1 MKFNVAQRML
11 LTTVTALLGV
21 GLMTL
26 IGQVEMNRVFDAA
39 NFSNVNAVPSLV
51 VLDNLRESFLTTQ
64 IELGR
69 LLESNQA
76 ASSAD
81 LNARLTARRLQV
93 RNNLSLYEKDGCL
106 GVSCIAD
113 DDDRRLL
120 DQERTLWQ
128 TLDREID
135 ELVAQ
140 AQKSD
145 HGQVTARASIDSF
158 RRESTAFLDLV
169 SRHIDLNVSIASRSA
184 GEAAAIKLRALYLT
198 LGIAAAMVLIISLI
212 GWFAARTILRQLGA
226 EPEAAAAIA
235 ARLAGGEVAFDL
247 QARESYE
254 NSVLS
259 QIRKIGTTLERLAK
273 RAEAVGAGNL
283 DDKVELASDRD
294 RLGMALNRMIEAL
307 HLARTVELER
317 AWLKDGLGLLSQT
330 LSGDKHVEVLCDE
343 ALALVARYLK
353 AGRGVLYLYSEASS
367 TLDLVASF
375 MYTERHSV
383 GASVALGHGAIG
395 QVARE
400 RKPIML
406 NVGHED
412 VAPIATGTTQ
422 TPPRFTYTFPL
433 MRDQNLVG
441 VLELSTLERF
451 NQIQQEYLTAAVDL
465 IASGLTVAR
474 GRAYIGRLL
483 KEAEAAAEA
492 SRKQAESLQLAN
504 QQMEQQQQMLVQ
516 QSEELQ
522 QSNAQMEESQQ
533 QLQQQS
539 EELQQSNAQMEEA
552 QLQMQQQN
560 RELEASRT
568 LLDERAQELERASQ
582 YKSEFLANMSHE
594 LRTPLNAIILLS
606 KMMGNDAEQR
616 VQGEALKWAEVIHR
630 SGEDLLR
637 LINDVLDLSKV
648 EAGRMELQLSHI
660 FSRELCEEMEG
671 LYEHLAREKG
681 LYFKIVDQIQGS
693 LVTDRDKLSQI
704 LRNLLS
710 NAFKFC
716 KEGGITFSLLRV
728 QDTDFPYRLSVQD
741 TGIGIADDNRAMIFE
756 AFRQADGSTA
766 REFGG
771 TGLGLTISQR
781 FAELMGGTIQVDSV
795 QGEGSTF
802 TLMLP
807 LHSVETNAL
816 ALHNSPASLPQ
827 PQRAAKP
834 GSPAVAGFE
843 NEDDRENLKPGDVTI
858 LLIDDDVVIGRA
870 LLNLNRKL
878 GYKTLLAR
886 TGAEGLA
893 MCKRYRPRGI
903 LLDLGLPDMDGSR
916 VLHEIKTDRELA
928 NLPVHI
934 VSARDRSEALMQQ
947 GAIGHLRKP
956 AGDSELMAAEVAL
969 LRQLGQQRGDAILLL
984 GRGTLT
990 VTELVRILEAQ
1001 ADRIDKADFADDLAL
1016 VMGRRHY
1023 RLAVIDMGDGPASQ
1037 AIEAARQLRQIDA
1050 DLALIFFS
1058 SRVPDA
1064 EDDLNLRRL
1073 SDCVII
1079 KAPQADQRLLENV
1092 ERFLRQVPATEV
1104 ADAPIA
1110 TPQDADN
1117 LLKGREILV
1126 VDDDPRNLFVM
1137 TAALERHGARVRS
1150 AVNGRQALELLKQIQ
1165 VHLVLMDIM
1174 MPEMDGYETIA
1185 EIRKSPEL
1193 ASLPIVVV
1201 SAKAAPAEREKA
1213 RAAGADDYLAKPV
1226 DYDVLVATAGRWCRE
1241 RNA

>member
-1 MKFNVAQRML
+1 MKFNVAQKML
-11 LTTVTALLGV
+11 LTTMTALLGV

-51 VLDNLRESFLTTQ
+51 VLDNLRESFLTSQ

-69 LLESNQA
+69 LLESSQS

-81 LNARLTARRLQV
+81 LNARLTAQRLHV
-93 RNNLSLYEKDGCL
+93 RNSLSLYEKDGCQ
-106 GVSCIAD
+106 GASCIAD
-113 DDDRRLL
+113 DDDRHLL
-120 DQERTLWQ
+120 DQERELWQ

-140 AQKSD
+140 AQKAEHEPSA
-145 HGQVTARASIDSF
+145 GRASIDSF
-158 RRESTAFLDLV
+158 RRESAAFLDLV
-169 SRHIDLNVSIASRSA
+169 SRHIELNVNIATRSA
-184 GEAAAIKLRALYLT
+184 GEAIAIKLRALYLM
-198 LGIAAAMVLIISLI
+198 LAIAAAMVLIISLI
-212 GWFAARTILRQLGA
+212 GWFTARTILRQLGG
-226 EPEAAAAIA
+226 EPEDAAATAS
-235 ARLAGGEVAFDL
+235 RLASGEVAFEVK
-247 QARESYE
+247 ARDDYGD
-254 NSVLS
+254 SVLN
-259 QIRKIGTTLERLAK
+259 QIRKIGTTLERLAQ

-307 HLARTVELER
+307 HKARTVELER

-330 LSGDKHVEVLCDE
+330 LSGDKNVEALCDE
-343 ALALVARYLK
+343 ALALIARYLK
-353 AGRGVLYLYSEASS
+353 AGRGVLYLYTEDSS
-367 TLDLVASF
+367 MLDLVASF

-383 GASVALGHGAIG
+383 GASVALGHGAVG

-406 NVGHED
+406 NVGHDD

-422 TPPRFTYTFPL
+422 VLPRFTYTFPL
-433 MRDQNLVG
+433 MQDQTLLG

-451 NQIQQEYLTAAVDL
+451 NEIQQEYLSAAVDL
-465 IASGLTVAR
+465 VASGLTVAR

-504 QQMEQQQQMLVQ
+504 QQMEQQQQMLMQ

-533 QLQQQS
+533 QLQQQA

-606 KMMGNDAEQR
+606 KMMGNDAEKR

-648 EAGRMELQLSHI
+648 EAGRMELQLSQI
-660 FSRELCEEMEG
+660 FSRDLCEEMEG

-693 LVTDRDKLSQI
+693 LVSDRDKLSQI

-710 NAFKFC
+710 NALKFC
-716 KEGGITFSLLRV
+716 KEGGVTFSLLRV
-728 QDTDFPYRLSVQD
+728 NDSDFPYRLSVQD
-741 TGIGIADDNRAMIFE
+741 TGIGIADENRAMIFE

-781 FAELMGGTIQVDSV
+781 FAELMGGSIQVESV
-795 QGEGSTF
+795 KGKGSTF
-802 TLMLP
+802 TLLLP
-807 LHSVETNAL
+807 SRSVETHAL
-816 ALHNSPASLPQ
+816 APFARTASLPQ
-827 PQRAAKP
+827 APSAPKP
-834 GSPAVAGFE
+834 PSPDVAGLE
-843 NEDDRENLKPGDVTI
+843 NEDDRENLNPGDVII
-858 LLIDDDVVIGRA
+858 LLIDDDAVIGRA

-886 TGAEGLA
+886 SGAEGLA

-956 AGDSELMAAEVAL
+956 ADDSALMAAEVAL
-969 LRQLGQQRGDAILLL
+969 LRHLGQGPGDAILLL

-990 VTELVRILEAQ
+990 VAELVRILKAD
-1001 ADRIDKADFADDLAL
+1001 ADRIDQADFADDLGL
-1016 VMGRRHY
+1016 VMQRRHY
-1023 RLAVIDMGDGPASQ
+1023 RLAVVDMGSGPASQ
-1037 AIEAARQLRQIDA
+1037 AIEAAERLRRINPEVS
-1050 DLALIFFS
+1050 LIFFS
-1058 SRVPDA
+1058 SRVPEA

-1073 SDCVII
+1073 SDCVIVQT
-1079 KAPQADQRLLENV
+1079 AQADQRLLENV
-1092 ERFLRQVPATEV
+1092 ERFLREVPAAER
-1104 ADAPIA
+1104 ADAPLA
-1110 TPQDADN
+1110 TRQDADS
-1117 LLKGREILV
+1117 LLKGKEILV

-1137 TAALERHGARVRS
+1137 TAALERHGAHVRS
-1150 AVNGRQALELLKQIQ
+1150 AINGRQALALLKQTE

-1185 EIRKSPEL
+1185 EIRKSADL
-1193 ASLPIVVV
+1193 ARLPIVVL
-1201 SAKAAPAEREKA
+1201 SAKAAPSEREKSK
-1213 RAAGADDYLAKPV
+1213 AAGADDYLSKPV
-1226 DYDVLVATAGRWCRE
+1226 DYDVLVATVARWCRE
-1241 RNA
+1241 RST